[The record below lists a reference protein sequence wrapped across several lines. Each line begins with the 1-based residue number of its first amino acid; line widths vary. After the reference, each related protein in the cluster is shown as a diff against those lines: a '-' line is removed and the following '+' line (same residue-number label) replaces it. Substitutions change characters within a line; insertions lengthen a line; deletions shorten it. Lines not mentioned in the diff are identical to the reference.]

1 MVKRMQNTYFLK
13 SEFPRARS
21 LEWKWISHE
30 IKTVVTWEARR
41 SSWELAQCLPVRVAR
56 VSVWVCASSCPG
68 CCPLN
73 GLLSFMNF
81 SWGTGMFFLTVVF
94 AQHGAW
100 GELADTWGS
109 WYQHCTYPFF
119 SRSIVLSLCL
129 VHECL
134 GVAFMMGCS
143 LTCVS
148 RHPQRQC

>member
-13 SEFPRARS
+13 SEFPKARS

-30 IKTVVTWEARR
+30 IKTVVTWGARR
-41 SSWELAQCLPVRVAR
+41 SSWELAQCLPVRVVR

-73 GLLSFMNF
+73 RLLSFMNF

-100 GELADTWGS
+100 GELVTPEAVGTS
-109 WYQHCTYPFF
+109 TALTYPF
-119 SRSIVLSLCL
+119 SPRSIVPSLCL

-148 RHPQRQC
+148 RHPQR